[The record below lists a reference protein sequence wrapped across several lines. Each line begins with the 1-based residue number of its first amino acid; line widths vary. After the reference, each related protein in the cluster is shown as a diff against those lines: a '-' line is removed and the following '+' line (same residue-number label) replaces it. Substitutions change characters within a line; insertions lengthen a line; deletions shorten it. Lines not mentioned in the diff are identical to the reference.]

1 MANKVAN
8 LKKGKATASDKYLAR
23 HMENRRKKQNPS
35 EGGIENVS

>member
-8 LKKGKATASDKYLAR
+8 LKKGKATASDKNFTG
-23 HMENRRKKQNPS
+23 HIERRPKKQNPS